1 MGNTWLHLTLP
12 SSLTTCLTPLQRF
25 RFCGDLDCPDW
36 VLAEIST
43 LAKIVEC
50 TGSSLGPG
58 GQRDLGWGP
67 WESRVWASVLS
78 AHPSMLCAV

>member
-1 MGNTWLHLTLP
+1 M
-12 SSLTTCLTPLQRF
+12 QRF

-50 TGSSLGPG
+50 TGSSWGQGVEALGMEG
-58 GQRDLGWGP
+58 GEVTGG
-67 WESRVWASVLS
+67 
-78 AHPSMLCAV
+78 

>member
-1 MGNTWLHLTLP
+1 MWGPLAHLSP
-12 SSLTTCLTPLQRF
+12 SRLTACLTPMQRF

-50 TGSSLGPG
+50 TGSSWGQGVEALGMEG
-58 GQRDLGWGP
+58 GEVTGG
-67 WESRVWASVLS
+67 
-78 AHPSMLCAV
+78 

>member
-1 MGNTWLHLTLP
+1 MPQPSILTAR
-12 SSLTTCLTPLQRF
+12 LTPVQRF

-50 TGSSLGPG
+50 TGSSRVG
-58 GQRDLGWGP
+58 GGRDWGWGL
-67 WESRVWASVLS
+67 WGWRVVRS
-78 AHPSMLCAV
+78 P

>member
-1 MGNTWLHLTLP
+1 MGDAWPYVSRP
-12 SSLTTCLTPLQRF
+12 SSLTTYLTPLQRF

-50 TGSSLGPG
+50 MGSWGW
-58 GQRDLGWGP
+58 GQRGIAAGGSEGGGW
-67 WESRVWASVLS
+67 
-78 AHPSMLCAV
+78 